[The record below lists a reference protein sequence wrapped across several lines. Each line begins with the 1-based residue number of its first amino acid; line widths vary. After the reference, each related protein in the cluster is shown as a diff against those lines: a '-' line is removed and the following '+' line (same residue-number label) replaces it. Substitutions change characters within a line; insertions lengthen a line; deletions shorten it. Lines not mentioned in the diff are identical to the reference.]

1 MSSGL
6 KFGCLADYRGRVDYD
21 FATLD
26 ISDESEAARARRS
39 AWLMAVQRGFHGGRP
54 DEETEKRWLT
64 HARADDVTCTGAWLP
79 EGEFGAGP
87 APVATFASF
96 DKTLNAGHAL
106 VPLRMITD
114 VTTSPAHRRQGLV
127 RRLMEDDLADAVSK
141 GIPVAALTASEATIY
156 GRWGFGVA
164 TLAQKVEVDTGPRF
178 GLRDFHDTGRVELIE
193 PPDSWPI
200 VKDVFDRFHATTR
213 GSVDWPQFYEVIHT
227 GAFDF
232 DAGGPDKKLRGAV
245 HLDAEGGVDG
255 FALYKAEDDDKGQKI
270 KVTEMA
276 ALTTLATLA
285 LWRFL
290 GGIDLAKK
298 VTFGLAHPDDPLRWA
313 LRDINAVRYTD
324 LSEFLWVR
332 ILDVE
337 AALAARPWTAN
348 GEVVLEV
355 RDAQGYAD
363 GCFRVMTEDGRAS
376 VTRTEERAEVTLD
389 AETLGSLYLG
399 GAHVSALNRAGR
411 ISGSDAAVGRFAQM
425 ADLAVPPYNLTG
437 F

>member
-1 MSSGL
+1 M
-6 KFGCLADYRGRVDYD
+6 DYD

-54 DEETEKRWLT
+54 DEEAEKRWLT
-64 HARADDVTCTGAWLP
+64 HVRADDVTCSGAWLP

-96 DKTLNAGHAL
+96 DKTLNAGHGL

-127 RRLMEDDLADAVSK
+127 RRLMEDDLADAARR

-156 GRWGFGVA
+156 GRWGFGAA
-164 TLAQKVEVDTGPRF
+164 TFAHKVEVDTGPRF
-178 GLRDFHDTGRVELIE
+178 GLRDFHDTGRVELVE

-200 VKDVFDRFHATTR
+200 IKDVFDRFHAATR

-245 HLDAEGGVDG
+245 HLDGEGTVDG
-255 FALYKAEDDDKGQKI
+255 FVLYKAEDAEKEQKI
-270 KVTEMA
+270 KITEMV
-276 ALTTLATLA
+276 ALTTSASLA
-285 LWRFL
+285 LWSFL
-290 GGIDLAKK
+290 SGIDLATQ
-298 VTFGLAHPDDPLRWA
+298 VTFSLAHPDDPLRWA
-313 LRDINAVRYTD
+313 LRDINAVSYTS
-324 LSEFLWVR
+324 LRHFLWVR

-337 AALAARPWTAN
+337 VALAARPWTAD

-355 RDAQGYAD
+355 KDAQGYAE
-363 GCFRVMTEDGRAS
+363 GRFRIATLDGRATVS
-376 VTRTEERAEVTLD
+376 RTEDPQDAADVTLD

-399 GAHVSALNRAGR
+399 GAHVSALARAGR
-411 ISGSDAAVGRFAQM
+411 IGGSEDAVARFAQL